1 MPESHPKRV
10 PTRRR
15 LLVAML
21 VGVVSSLAL
30 VWLIPE
36 AHHAMG
42 PSTVGSGARL
52 GLGTTRIVI
61 PPLGTISADTH
72 ASLLDLDLVIGEV
85 DPERLTEAVS
95 SPGSRAQL
103 VGEVEDDLRSVA
115 MATALRL
122 LLGGVIIGA
131 IAAVLV
137 SGRDFRLLAAGAT
150 GGAVAI
156 VVTVGLTAATF
167 NVTAFEEPKF
177 TGALERAPQVI
188 AAVDESLSVLDGLRS
203 RFESLAAR
211 LSQLIALVAEPVLA
225 PQEESVAILHVSDI
239 HSNPIGIEI
248 TRTLAER
255 FDVSAVLDTGDLTSF
270 GEPIEARIGTLIDQI
285 GVPYLYVPGN
295 HDSLA
300 NRAEIARVDNVQL
313 LDGLLVT
320 IDGVR
325 ILGIPDPTFTATN
338 EVATQEA
345 NEEKLTLAP
354 EVAELVA
361 RTDPGVLAVHDA
373 RQASQSLGLVPLIL
387 AGHTHERSFLQEAG
401 STLMVVG
408 STGATGLGSLLVE
421 ADLRYEAEIL
431 YFQDGEVVSYDYIS
445 FDGLGG
451 DFTIERIR
459 IDPPP
464 AAEPRPTNSSGGEGI

>member
-188 AAVDESLSVLDGLRS
+188 AAVDESLSALDGLRS

-225 PQEESVAILHVSDI
+225 PQEDSVAILHVSDI

-270 GEPIEARIGTLIDQI
+270 GAPIEARIGTLIDQMN
-285 GVPYLYVPGN
+285 VPYLYVPGN
-295 HDSLA
+295 HDSLV
-300 NRAEIARVDNVQL
+300 NRAEIALVDNVQL
-313 LDGLLVT
+313 LDGSLAT

-325 ILGIPDPTFTATN
+325 ILGIADPTFTATN
-338 EVATQEA
+338 EVSTGDA
-345 NEEKLTLAP
+345 NGQKLAAAP
-354 EVAELVA
+354 EVAEIVG
-361 RTDPGVLAVHDA
+361 RIDPGVLAVHDA
-373 RQASQSLGLVPLIL
+373 RQASESLGLVPLIL
-387 AGHTHERSFLQEAG
+387 AGHTHERSFLQEGG
-401 STLMVVG
+401 STVMVVG
-408 STGATGLGSLLVE
+408 STGATGLGSFLVDT
-421 ADLRYEAEIL
+421 DLKYEAEIL

>member
-1 MPESHPKRV
+1 MPDSHPKRV

-15 LLVAML
+15 LLAAIL
-21 VGVVSSLAL
+21 VGLVASLAL
-30 VWLIPE
+30 VWLIPD
-36 AHHAMG
+36 AHHGMG
-42 PSTVGSGARL
+42 PATVGSGARI

-72 ASLLDLDLVIGEV
+72 APFFDLDLVIGEV
-85 DPERLTEAVS
+85 DPEPLAEAVS

-103 VGEVEDDLRSVA
+103 VGQIEDDLRAVA
-115 MATALRL
+115 IGTALRL

-131 IAAVLV
+131 IAAELIT
-137 SGRDFRLLAAGAT
+137 GRGIRILAAGAA
-150 GGAVAI
+150 GGAVAMA
-156 VVTVGLTAATF
+156 VTVGVTAATF

-177 TGALERAPQVI
+177 SGALERAPQVI
-188 AAVDESLSVLDGLRS
+188 AAVDESLSALDGLRS

-211 LSQLIALVAEPVLA
+211 LSQLISLVAEPVLA
-225 PQEESVAILHVSDI
+225 PQEDSVAILHVSDI

-270 GEPIEARIGTLIDQI
+270 GAPIEARIGTLIDRI

-313 LDGLLVT
+313 LDGSLAT

-325 ILGIPDPTFTATN
+325 ILGIADPTFTATN
-338 EVATQEA
+338 EVSTGEA
-345 NEEKLTLAP
+345 NEEKLAAAP

-361 RTDPGVLAVHDA
+361 RIDPGVLAVHDA
-373 RQASQSLGLVPLIL
+373 RQASETLGLVPLIL

-401 STLMVVG
+401 STIMVLG
-408 STGATGLGSLLVE
+408 STGATGLGSFLVE
-421 ADLRYEAEIL
+421 SNLDYEAEII
-431 YFQDGEVVSYDYIS
+431 YFQNGDVISYDYIS

-451 DFTIERIR
+451 DFTIERHR